1 METQVTPRRSSVP
14 WCVIDSLPTI
24 KITPELAGKKRKVGA
39 SAEPKE
45 LKGASGAGK
54 PKETAVGGAARRD
67 SRSKESK
74 DEGKESE
81 EKEGEGD
88 GDGEDDDQSLDPDAE
103 VCCICE
109 EGYEE
114 GCNACAL
121 PCKHMF
127 HKACIG
133 KWLRIKNTCPICR
146 DELPEVPSL
155 ESLELLS
162 EKELRGKLDE
172 WELDHAASEPK
183 KASQPAN

>member
-14 WCVIDSLPTI
+14 WCVIDTLPAV
-24 KITPELAGKKRKVGA
+24 KITPELAGKKRKVEA
-39 SAEPKE
+39 SAKPT
-45 LKGASGAGK
+45 GAGK
-54 PKETAVGGAARRD
+54 AKGHAVGAKAKGRRG
-67 SRSKESK
+67 SRGQESK
-74 DEGKESE
+74 GGEGKESE
-81 EKEGEGD
+81 GKEGEGKEGEGKED
-88 GDGEDDDQSLDPDAE
+88 GGGEDDDESLDPDAE

-114 GCNACAL
+114 GCDACAL

-155 ESLELLS
+155 DELELLS

-172 WELDHAASEPK
+172 WKLEHAVSEPK
-183 KASQPAN
+183 KVL